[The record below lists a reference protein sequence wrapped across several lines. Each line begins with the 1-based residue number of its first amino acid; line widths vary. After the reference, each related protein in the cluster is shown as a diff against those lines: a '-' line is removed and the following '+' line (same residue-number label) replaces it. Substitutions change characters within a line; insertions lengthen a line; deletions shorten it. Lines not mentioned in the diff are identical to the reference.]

1 VYVYP
6 NPAKDQINVSWT
18 NLSMQRL
25 TITNSLGQN
34 LMNSLVSDKSMTETA
49 FDISQLANGVYYIL
63 VEQDFG
69 SKTYKFVVER

>member
-1 VYVYP
+1 
-6 NPAKDQINVSWT
+6 
-18 NLSMQRL
+18 MQRL